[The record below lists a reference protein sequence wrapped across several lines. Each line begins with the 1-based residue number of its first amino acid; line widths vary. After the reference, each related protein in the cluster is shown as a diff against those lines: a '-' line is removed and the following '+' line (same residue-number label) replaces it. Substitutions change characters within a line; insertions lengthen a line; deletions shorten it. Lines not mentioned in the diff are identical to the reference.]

1 MHYELAAKYLDLEG
15 RRLVLRQMVSI
26 QLILHE
32 IRISNDGEPPWINS
46 KIKKL
51 IENENKA

>member
-32 IRISNDGEPPWINS
+32 IRIFNDGEPPWINT
-46 KIKKL
+46 KIKNL